1 MDFASQGEERMKILM
16 VNKFFYIKGGSET
29 YYFALKRLLEAKGHT
44 VIDFSM
50 KNEKNFDSPYREYF
64 VEAVDYNG
72 GMSRKQQL
80 KAARNIIYST
90 EAKHK
95 LEKLIQDTK
104 PDIAHLHIF
113 QHQLSPSILDVLKKY
128 DIPTVYTAHDL
139 KMLCL
144 NYVMMTHGQ
153 LCEKCKGGH
162 YLNCLKKKCVKN
174 SALKSSINVLE
185 GYLHKWRKSYD
196 AIDVILTPSM
206 FYKNKFLD
214 FGIDK
219 ERVYHLPNFLDR
231 ECPEVETA
239 QDKEQ
244 YFLYFGR
251 LSAEKGILTLIKA
264 VKNTK
269 NHLYI
274 AGTGP
279 CLEEIEQYLKE
290 YNMTN
295 VKLLGFKS
303 GKELIDIVGNA
314 RAVILPSEWYENGP
328 YSAIESLQ
336 LGRPVIGSELGGIPE
351 LIDGNGKVFRHGDVE
366 ALREILEQFPS
377 PGTSDYQRYCRRS
390 KEIFAKNYMAEGH
403 YEKLLPMYE
412 KAMQKHGN
420 ERSL

>member
-1 MDFASQGEERMKILM
+1 MKILM

-29 YYFALKRLLEAKGHT
+29 YYFALKRMLEAKGHT

-50 KNEKNFDSPYREYF
+50 KDEKNFDSPYVEYF

-72 GMSRKQQL
+72 RMSKKQQL
-80 KAARNIIYST
+80 KAAKNIIYST
-90 EAKHK
+90 EAKRK
-95 LEKLIQDTK
+95 LEKLIQETK

-128 DIPTVYTAHDL
+128 NIPTVYTAHDL

-153 LCEKCKGGH
+153 LCEKCKDGH
-162 YLNCLKKKCVKN
+162 YINCLKQKCVKN
-174 SALKSSINVLE
+174 STLKSSINVIE

-196 AIDVILTPSM
+196 AIDVILTPSL
-206 FYKNKFLD
+206 FYRNKFLN

-231 ECPEVETA
+231 ECPEVEPA
-239 QDKEQ
+239 EDKEQ

-264 VKNTK
+264 IENTDK
-269 NHLYI
+269 LLYI
-274 AGTGP
+274 VGTGP
-279 CLEEIEQYLKE
+279 CKEEIEQYLKE
-290 YNMTN
+290 HNMVN

-303 GKELIDIVGNA
+303 GQELINVVGNA
-314 RAVILPSEWYENGP
+314 KAVILPSEWYENGP

-336 LGRPVIGSELGGIPE
+336 LGRPIIGSELGGIPE
-351 LIDGNGKVFRHGDVE
+351 LIDGNGKVFRHGKVE
-366 ALREILEQFPS
+366 ELREILEQFPE
-377 PGTSDYQRYCRRS
+377 PGTPDYEQYCKRS

-403 YEKLLPMYE
+403 YEQLLPMYE
-412 KAMQKHGN
+412 KAMKKHDN